1 MKTNVRKALAIMLTF
16 LMAFSC
22 FSIAASAA
30 TKDTVTKYGEEGG
43 YLAIGDSISRGC
55 GAEGFYL
62 NRYGETVPGGE
73 DNDQYDDYQVRNV
86 QGCLPYQIAQAV
98 GCNAP
103 FLMDEDVENATYW
116 PFAFPGMTTAA
127 ALDLYGVDDNYDDT
141 TLRYDY
147 YDSMLEYFGYKGDF
161 SGAEKEYKGSFDG
174 FVPTKY
180 TERLETAKSEGNQ
193 AKIDELEAKI
203 AGYKY
208 NEGKCGKCGNIIEY
222 TQRADLITVQL
233 GMCDVFYR
241 AYRIVNNGGMLK
253 DGFNLDLSNVSGIAE
268 LVTTAVAEMWNGYE
282 YWKNNFSLLL
292 DTIKDLNPDAT
303 VVIVGAFNVVNE
315 LTITDD
321 LLLPIGTAFSLITE
335 SMNEQYKKLA
345 KEYGYLYADVSATE
359 TQAAENDW
367 SVLGDFMKNTFTGTH
382 PTQKGYDYMARQI
395 LAVLPY
401 KEGTKDICVDLG
413 RFENVD
419 YVLLDGKF
427 VSKDNYSMNDFVLTI
442 PYSGMIAKNLTIGV
456 KNDDG
461 TISVQTYSLKFD
473 SETGYTSYRI
483 YGNNDV
489 SSIFRKPFE
498 IIKMLFNKIIDA
510 IKGLFKK

>member
-1 MKTNVRKALAIMLTF
+1 MKNNVRKVISAALVLIMAL
-16 LMAFSC
+16 SC
-22 FSIAASAA
+22 FIPTAFAA
-30 TKDTVTKYGEEGG
+30 TKETVRQYGKEGG

-127 ALDLYGVDDNYDDT
+127 TLDLYGTDDGYDDT

-147 YDSMLEYFGYKGDF
+147 YDSMLEYFGY
-161 SGAEKEYKGSFDG
+161 EGSFDG
-174 FVPTKY
+174 FPPAKY
-180 TERLETAKSEGNQ
+180 LDRLEEAKNAGNQ

-203 AGYKY
+203 ARYANSG
-208 NEGKCGKCGNIIEY
+208 NTGRCGNIIDF
-222 TQRADLITVQL
+222 TKRASLITVQL

-253 DGFNLDLSNVSGIAE
+253 DGFNLDLGNVEGIAE
-268 LVTTAVAEMWNGYE
+268 LVGTAVTEMWNGYE
-282 YWKNNFSLLL
+282 YWKNNYSLLL
-292 DTIKDLNPDAT
+292 DTIKELNPDAT
-303 VVIVGAFNVVNE
+303 VVLVGAFNVVNQ

-345 KEYGYLYADVSATE
+345 KEYGYIYADVSATE

-382 PTQKGYDYMARQI
+382 PTQKGYNYMARQI
-395 LAVLPY
+395 IAALPGS
-401 KEGTKDICVDLG
+401 EETKDIRVDLG

-419 YVLLDGKF
+419 YVLLDGKMLG
-427 VSKDNYSMNDFVLTI
+427 KDDYSMNDFVLTI
-442 PYSGMIAKNLTIGV
+442 PHPGIIAENLTIGV

-461 TISVQTYSLKFD
+461 TISIQTYMLEYSSK
-473 SETGYTSYRI
+473 TGYTSYRI
-483 YGNNDV
+483 YGNNDAA
-489 SSIFRKPFE
+489 SIIRKPFN
-498 IIKMLFNKIIDA
+498 IIKMLITKIVEFF
-510 IKGLFKK
+510 KGLFK